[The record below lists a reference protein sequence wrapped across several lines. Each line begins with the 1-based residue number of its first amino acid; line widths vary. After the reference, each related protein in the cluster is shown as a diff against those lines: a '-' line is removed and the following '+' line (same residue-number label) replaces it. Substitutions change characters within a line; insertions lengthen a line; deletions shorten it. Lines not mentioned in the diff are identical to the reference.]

1 MFWCLLLK
9 QLCLTAIADIKEASP
24 LSFFNELKRRNVVRV
39 AIAYAVAA
47 WVLLQIADLVLEN
60 IVAPGWIIQVMM
72 LVILLGFIASVVI
85 AWAYE
90 LTPQGVKRQV
100 DVDLDH
106 SITAATGHKLD
117 RIIIGFLALAVVYF
131 VYDKS
136 TTSQLSPVEPASLV
150 AEKAAGASEPDAKP
164 DTEPSIAVLP
174 FVNMSPD
181 ADQEF
186 FSDGISEELLNLL
199 VKVKGLKV
207 ASRTSSFTYKGSNL
221 NLADIAGELH
231 VDHVLEGSVRK
242 SGNRIRITAQLI
254 DAASDRHLWSDTYD
268 RELTDIFGI
277 QDEIANAIVAAL
289 SAELGILQDTPV
301 ISVATVT
308 ENLDAYELYLKA
320 RGLFLARQQLEES
333 ITLYERAVEL
343 DPEFARAWEG
353 LAAVYAVVESWGI
366 MGRDWDSLAMQAAKR
381 ALELD
386 PGLSTPWAVMGQIA
400 QNNGDYISSMA
411 NTDRAIQL
419 DPANA
424 TNYLWRGIGYS
435 ALGFQAESIA
445 DYKHCLEIDPA
456 YANCK
461 RHLALAYMI
470 VNENELALSLIEQV
484 AKYGFTVLSFQSQY
498 LQRLI
503 SLDHR
508 LAATLIL
515 LSSFDYD
522 LTFPA
527 TAVLD
532 AMEFP
537 ERDHSRGLQE
547 LISWIEKSGSTPAS
561 FSVLFVSFK
570 AYHLVGPVWSQIR
583 WVWLRENTGFRTSEY
598 FAPTMSKIGVAAY
611 WREHGFPPNCRR
623 LDGEDFECD

>member
-1 MFWCLLLK
+1 
-9 QLCLTAIADIKEASP
+9 
-24 LSFFNELKRRNVVRV
+24 LSFFKELKRRNVVRV

-47 WVLLQIADLVLEN
+47 WVFLQIADLVLEN
-60 IVAPGWIIQVMM
+60 IVAPGWVMQVMM
-72 LVILLGFIASVVI
+72 LVILLGFIASVII

-90 LTPQGVKRQV
+90 LTPDGVKRQSEI
-100 DVDLDH
+100 DLDH
-106 SITAATGHKLD
+106 SITAITGHKLD
-117 RIIIGFLALAVVYF
+117 RIIIGFLALAVAYF
-131 VYDKS
+131 AYDKS
-136 TTSQLSPVEPASLV
+136 TTAMSPTIEPASLV
-150 AEKAAGASEPDAKP
+150 AEQAAGVPDLSA
-164 DTEPSIAVLP
+164 EPSIAVLP

-199 VKVKGLKV
+199 VKVEGMKV
-207 ASRTSSFTYKGSNL
+207 ASRTSSFNYKGSTL
-221 NLADIAGELH
+221 SLADIASELQ

-242 SGNRIRITAQLI
+242 SDNRVRITAQLI
-254 DAASDRHLWSDTYD
+254 DAGSDRHLWSDTYD

-301 ISVATVT
+301 ISVATAT
-308 ENLDAYELYLKA
+308 EDLDAYELYLKA

-353 LAAVYAVVESWGI
+353 LAAVYSVVESWGI
-366 MGRDWDSLAMQAAKR
+366 LGRDWDSLAMQAAER
-381 ALELD
+381 ALDLN

-400 QNNGDYISSMA
+400 TNNGDYITGMA
-411 NTDRAIQL
+411 NTDRAIEL

-424 TNYLWRGIGYS
+424 TNYLWRGINYS
-435 ALGFQAESIA
+435 DLGFQAESIV

-461 RHLALAYMI
+461 RHLALAYMV

-484 AKYGFTVLSFQSQY
+484 AKFGFSVLDFQSQY

-503 SLDHR
+503 SLENR

-515 LSSFDYD
+515 LSHFDYD

-527 TAVLD
+527 TVVLD

-547 LISWIEKSGSTPAS
+547 LLKWIEKSGSAPEL
-561 FSVLFVSFK
+561 FSVMFVSFN
-570 AYHLVGPVWSQIR
+570 AYHLVGPAVTQTR
-583 WVWLRENTGFRTSEY
+583 WVWLRENTGFRASEY
-598 FAPTMSKIGVAAY
+598 FAPLMNENGAASY

-623 LDGEDFECD
+623 LDGEGFECD

>member
-1 MFWCLLLK
+1 M
-9 QLCLTAIADIKEASP
+9 
-24 LSFFNELKRRNVVRV
+24 SFITELKRRNVVRV

-60 IVAPGWIIQVMM
+60 IAAPPWVIQVMM

-90 LTPQGVKRQV
+90 LTPQGVKRQA

-106 SITAATGHKLD
+106 SITAATGQKLD

-136 TTSQLSPVEPASLV
+136 TTSPVEPASLV
-150 AEKAAGASEPDAKP
+150 TEKVAGASEPDGK
-164 DTEPSIAVLP
+164 PSIAVLP

-181 ADQEF
+181 ADQEY

-199 VKVKGLKV
+199 VKVEGLKV

-221 NLADIAGELH
+221 NLAEIAGELH

-242 SGNRIRITAQLI
+242 SDNRVRITAQLI

-301 ISVATVT
+301 ISVSTAT

-353 LAAVYAVVESWGI
+353 LAAVYSVVESWGI
-366 MGRDWDSLAMQAAKR
+366 MGRDWDSLAMQAAER
-381 ALELD
+381 ALDLA
-386 PGLSTPWAVMGQIA
+386 PGLSTPWAVMGQIEM
-400 QNNGDYISSMA
+400 NNGDYISSMA
-411 NTDRAIQL
+411 KTDRAIEL
-419 DPANA
+419 DPTNA

-435 ALGFQAESIA
+435 DLGFQAESIA
-445 DYKHCLEIDPA
+445 DYKRCLEIDPA

-484 AKYGFTVLSFQSQY
+484 AEYGFSVLDFQSQY

-508 LAATLIL
+508 LAARMIL

-532 AMEFP
+532 AMKFP
-537 ERDHSRGLQE
+537 ERDHNRGLQE
-547 LISWIEKSGSTPAS
+547 LLNWIEKSGSAPAL
-561 FSVLFVSFK
+561 FSVMFVSFK
-570 AYHLVGPVWSQIR
+570 AYHLVEPVSRQTR
-583 WVWLRENTGFRTSEY
+583 WVWLRENTGFRTSDY
-598 FAPTMSKIGVAAY
+598 FVSMMNKTGAAAY

-623 LDGEDFECD
+623 LDVEGFECD

>member
-1 MFWCLLLK
+1 M
-9 QLCLTAIADIKEASP
+9 
-24 LSFFNELKRRNVVRV
+24 SFFNELKRRNVVRV

-47 WVLLQIADLVLEN
+47 WMLLQIADLVLEN
-60 IVAPGWIIQVMM
+60 IAAPPWVIQVMM
-72 LVILLGFIASVVI
+72 LVILMGFIASVVI

-90 LTPQGVKRQV
+90 LTPQGVKRQA

-131 VYDKS
+131 IYDKS

-150 AEKAAGASEPDAKP
+150 GEKAAGASEPDAKP
-164 DTEPSIAVLP
+164 DTAPSIAVLP
-174 FVNMSPD
+174 FVNISPD

-221 NLADIAGELH
+221 NLADIAAELH
-231 VDHVLEGSVRK
+231 VDYVLEGSVRK
-242 SGNRIRITAQLI
+242 SDNRVRITAQLI

-301 ISVATVT
+301 ISVATAT

-320 RGLFLARQQLEES
+320 RSLFLARQQLEES
-333 ITLYERAVEL
+333 VTLYERAVEL

-353 LAAVYAVVESWGI
+353 LAAVYSVVESWGI

-386 PGLSTPWAVMGQIA
+386 SGLSTPWAVMGQIA
-400 QNNGDYISSMA
+400 KSHGDYISSMA
-411 NTDRAIQL
+411 NADRSIQL

-435 ALGFQAESIA
+435 ILGFHTESIA
-445 DYKHCLEIDPA
+445 DFKHCLEIDPA

-461 RHLALAYMI
+461 SHLALAYMI

-484 AKYGFTVLSFQSQY
+484 AKYGITVLGFHSQF

-503 SLDHR
+503 SMDHR

-515 LSSFDYD
+515 LDLLDYD
-522 LTFPA
+522 LTFP
-527 TAVLD
+527 TVAVLD

-537 ERDHSRGLQE
+537 ERDHSRSLQE
-547 LISWIEKSGSTPAS
+547 LLNWIEKTGAEPAS
-561 FSVLFVSFK
+561 FSVMFVSIM
-570 AYHLVGPVWSQIR
+570 AYHLVEPVSNQNR
-583 WVWLRENTGFRTSEY
+583 WVWLRENTGFRTSDY
-598 FAPTMSKIGVAAY
+598 FAPLMRKIGVAAY

-623 LDGEDFECD
+623 LDEESFECD